1 VPYVST
7 RGAIVARTAFFAAIC
22 LVGWAARASLGQDPG
37 KEPAAPALAAPD
49 SIPQAKP
56 TSDQVPPDVNAA
68 PAGLPGGSPSDT
80 LPPMPPTETLPKPEP
95 SASKPPAPAMDP
107 ELAAAPAD
115 HRSISDQ
122 DDPEK
127 AAVAFVEQN
136 QKMAESQLKNL
147 IAEQTRLRERLQKV
161 DAGIKRWETLLS
173 ALKQSQGSVANAIP
187 GNSAVWKQSAP
198 AGREEVPQDLSPV
211 DPLPKSKTV
220 RTKE

>member
-37 KEPAAPALAAPD
+37 KEPALPAPTPD
-49 SIPQAKP
+49 SIAQAKP
-56 TSDQVPPDVNAA
+56 TPDQVPPDVKAE

-80 LPPMPPTETLPKPEP
+80 LPPMPPTETLPTPKP
-95 SASKPPAPAMDP
+95 SASKLPPPPIDSEKSEAPV
-107 ELAAAPAD
+107 D
-115 HRSISDQ
+115 HQGISDQ

-187 GNSAVWKQSAP
+187 GNSASWKQSAP
-198 AGREEVPQDLSPV
+198 AGREETPTALDTV
-211 DPLPKSKTV
+211 DPLPKSNV
-220 RTKE
+220 VLPTKK